1 MQAQTIIFIF
11 YNSNLI
17 IIFYKMD
24 VKKIKIIYILLDY
37 NILTNTYY
45 IHNIQ
50 NTLNWLKYFFLLF
63 SFLNIHFYK

>member
-37 NILTNTYY
+37 NILTNIIY
-45 IHNIQ
+45 III
-50 NTLNWLKYFFLLF
+50 Y
-63 SFLNIHFYK
+63 IIYKTH

>member
-11 YNSNLI
+11 YNSNSI

>member
-50 NTLNWLKYFFLLF
+50 NTLNWLKYFFCFFLF
-63 SFLNIHFYK
+63 